1 MKQKNMT
8 SEGNV
13 PFLTFFL
20 FFVLSVVQLL
30 FLFCLP
36 VCFSFFALFPLFF
49 VFHVFFV
56 RSLFR
61 CFFLLLSHL
70 VLFVFWFW
78 SVPFSSVF
86 LELCFCFCFL
96 QLFFLVFFGKTIRD
110 SLSCFL
116 KSIAMVQGTWVASVG
131 NVVAGPWP
139 NGIVKHG
146 RFKPQHKLSFIL
158 EKVQHDPA

>member
-1 MKQKNMT
+1 M
-8 SEGNV
+8 
-13 PFLTFFL
+13 
-20 FFVLSVVQLL
+20 
-30 FLFCLP
+30 
-36 VCFSFFALFPLFF
+36 
-49 VFHVFFV
+49 FFV

-86 LELCFCFCFL
+86 LFL
-96 QLFFLVFFGKTIRD
+96 LFVVVFFSFFGKTIRD